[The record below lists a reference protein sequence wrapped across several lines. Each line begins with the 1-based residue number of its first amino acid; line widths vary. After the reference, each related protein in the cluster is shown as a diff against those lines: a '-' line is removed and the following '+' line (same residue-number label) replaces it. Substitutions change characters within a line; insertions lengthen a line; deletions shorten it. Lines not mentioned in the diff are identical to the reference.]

1 VLATR
6 YLAEISTPRAADKSA
21 QAQSQLARVMRSSP
35 PQPPY
40 SKIDKPGRAGGRS
53 RVLDLAG

>member
-21 QAQSQLARVMRSSP
+21 QAQSQLARVMPAARRSRHAQDRQARPRRP
-35 PQPPY
+35 P
-40 SKIDKPGRAGGRS
+40 K